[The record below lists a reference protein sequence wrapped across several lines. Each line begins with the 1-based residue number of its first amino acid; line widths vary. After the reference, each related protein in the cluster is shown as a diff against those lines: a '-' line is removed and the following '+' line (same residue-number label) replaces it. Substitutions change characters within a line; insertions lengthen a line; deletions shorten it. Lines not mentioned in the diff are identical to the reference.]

1 MTENESENIYK
12 NGLDL
17 YRPNKN
23 CKIWRV
29 EAPDKKGE
37 FLFTFDCENVF
48 NFFKDYPAKL
58 TDEQIEIFKREY
70 PTLAALKQPRKRP

>member
-48 NFFKDYPAKL
+48 NFFK
-58 TDEQIEIFKREY
+58 E
-70 PTLAALKQPRKRP
+70 